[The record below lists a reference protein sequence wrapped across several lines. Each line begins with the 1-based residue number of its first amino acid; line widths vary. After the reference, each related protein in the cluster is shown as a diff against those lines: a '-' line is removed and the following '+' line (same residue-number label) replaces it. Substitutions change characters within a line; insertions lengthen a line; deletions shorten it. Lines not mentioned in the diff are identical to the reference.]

1 MLLQFVDTQ
10 ARHFWRREDPVK
22 EQQATWRV
30 TQNQGPTAAKLF
42 VVRRFFILLL
52 LLPWAAPVKSQP
64 VTGNVQPAPRAGDTL
79 PSAQAQALVTRA
91 LANEFRAAQDTSH
104 PLRYQLHK
112 TSPRLTTTKEIYE
125 TRDGDVARL
134 VAINDKP
141 LSAADEQKEEAR
153 LDALI
158 SDPGRQRHRK
168 QAEDTDAGRALKVLR
183 ALPSAFV
190 YQYVGSDVGPQGN
203 VEKFTFR
210 PDPNFSPKDLE
221 TQVLTEMAGEIW
233 IDGAHERVVRLQGHL
248 QQNVDFGWGILGR
261 LNRGG
266 WIVIEQADVG
276 EGQWRAVRFQMAMSG
291 RVVFKYRTF
300 DTTEEESRFAPVPAG
315 LSYQQ
320 AIKLLRED
328 PR

>member
-1 MLLQFVDTQ
+1 MLLQFVDAQ
-10 ARHFWRREDPVK
+10 ARHFWCREDAVR
-22 EQQATWRV
+22 EQPTTWRG
-30 TQNQGPTAAKLF
+30 TPKSRPPAAKLF
-42 VVRRFFILLL
+42 VVRRFVILLL

-64 VTGNVQPAPRAGDTL
+64 VTGNVQPDSRAGDTL
-79 PSAQAQALVTRA
+79 PPAQAQALMTRA

-112 TSPRLTTTKEIYE
+112 TGPRLTTTKEIYE

-210 PDPNFSPKDLE
+210 PDPNFSPQDLE

-233 IDGAHERVVRLQGHL
+233 IDGAHERVVRLEGHL

-261 LNRGG
+261 LNKGG
-266 WIVIEQADVG
+266 RIVIEQADVG
-276 EGQWRAVRFQMAMSG
+276 GGLWRTLRFQMVMSG
-291 RVVFKYRTF
+291 RVVFKNRTF
-300 DTTEEESRFAPVPAG
+300 DTTEEESGFAPLPVGLGYQKAIAMMRAG
-315 LSYQQ
+315 Q
-320 AIKLLRED
+320 
-328 PR
+328 